1 MRVFIEAAAGSR
13 VRGLYDEATF
23 ERKASR
29 PVLLP
34 YPWPYGFVP
43 GTAGIS
49 GDGECRDCYVI
60 TSRPLTEGSLVECEA
75 FGLLEM
81 FEDGEADHKLL
92 AAFPGEPP
100 PPADLLL
107 ERLRSFITG
116 IFAAWPEMR
125 VEIKGIIPPPR

>member
-1 MRVFIEAAAGSR
+1 MVVFIEAEAGSR
-13 VRGLYDEATF
+13 ERGLYDEATF
-23 ERKASR
+23 ERKGSR

-60 TSRPLTEGSLVECEA
+60 TERPLTEGSLVECEV

-92 AAFPGEPP
+92 AAFPGEIPP
-100 PPADLLL
+100 PK
-107 ERLRSFITG
+107 EELRVKLSAFIAG

-125 VEIKGIIPPPR
+125 IEIKGILPPPR